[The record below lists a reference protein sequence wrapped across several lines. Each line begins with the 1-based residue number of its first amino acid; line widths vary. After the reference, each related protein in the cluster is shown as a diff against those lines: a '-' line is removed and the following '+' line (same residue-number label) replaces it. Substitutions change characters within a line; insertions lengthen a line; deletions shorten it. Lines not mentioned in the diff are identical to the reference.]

1 MPGYIL
7 MEHSNTK
14 PYKEDGITLFE
25 NKLGILDFIRE
36 ISQESFSFPRYYQL
50 CVIGIEDVLFWAG
63 EEEKERALE
72 IKSKL
77 RGAAQELEKKLLMV
91 QVVFQGKLMRGD
103 TLWLEYRGRR
113 IPINLIF
120 GNPQRQSDTQGNLF
134 YTTSFN
140 LTNGI

>member
-7 MEHSNTK
+7 MEHSNMK
-14 PYKEDGITLFE
+14 PFKEDGITLFE

-36 ISQESFSFPRYYQL
+36 TSQEPFPFPRYYRL
-50 CVIGIEDVLFWAG
+50 CITGVEDVLFWAG

-77 RGAAQELEKKLLMV
+77 KNAAQELERKLLMV
-91 QVVFQGKLMRGD
+91 QVVFQGRLMRGD
-103 TLWLEYRGRR
+103 TIWLEYRGRR

-120 GNPQRQSDTQGNLF
+120 GNPQRQSDAQGNVF